1 MILVNGDEVQVNSV
15 FASQDLA
22 RFLMQFKEDER
33 QGQFAKL
40 IDSALV
46 VRSAFLLDLETT
58 TIANSVKLGKEALD
72 EHFTSITDEI
82 RRKMNELTDPD
93 EGQFSKTFG
102 DVVDRELNSILDP
115 HNPSSKVGQLKDAI
129 FQEINGLETK
139 VSTIQSKL
147 GILVNQSKSTD
158 DGNIFENLVG
168 SHFGEFAAM
177 FQDTFTRTGYNPS
190 LGTSQKKGDVYISI
204 QDEEPH
210 DEGKSIAIEMKT
222 AEKFKRVGSPG
233 SPRTAHEV
241 EIQKE
246 MTKAMQTRKADVGI
260 FVLDSHMLNMEI
272 QPKWQL
278 LSRNSL
284 LIVLDTINPES
295 EYIQLAYAWARW
307 QLMKQSDKH
316 AESPAPVDS
325 SIKTFIVEEK
335 LNEIL
340 DLVKS
345 AKSVSDA
352 FGRLQTAVGAAQS
365 AVKSHRDEIETK
377 IRIFISEVAMI

>member
-1 MILVNGDEVQVNSV
+1 MILINGDEVQVNSM
-15 FASQDLA
+15 FNSQDLA
-22 RFLMQFKEDER
+22 RFLMQFQEDER
-33 QGQFAKL
+33 QGQLSKL
-40 IDSALV
+40 LESALV

-72 EHFTSITDEI
+72 EHFTSITSEI
-82 RRKMNELTDPD
+82 RRKMTELTDPE

-115 HNPSSKVGQLKDAI
+115 NNPASKVSQLKDAI
-129 FQEINGLETK
+129 FQEIIGLETK
-139 VSTIQSKL
+139 VTTIQSKL
-147 GILVNQSKSTD
+147 GILVNQNKSTD
-158 DGNIFENLVG
+158 DGNLFENVVG
-168 SHFGEFAAM
+168 SYFGEYSAM

-190 LGTSQKKGDVYISI
+190 QGTSQKKGDVYISL

-210 DEGKSIAIEMKT
+210 DGGKSIAIEMKT

-246 MTKAMQTRKADVGI
+246 LSKAMQIRKADVGI
-260 FVLDSHMLNMEI
+260 FVLDTQMLNMEI

-278 LSRNSL
+278 LSRNCL
-284 LIVLDTINPES
+284 LIVLDTINPEP

-307 QLMKQSDKH
+307 QLMKSTDKH
-316 AESPAPVDS
+316 MESPEPTDS
-325 SIKTFIVEEK
+325 NIQTVFVEEK

-340 DLVKS
+340 NLVKS

-365 AVKSHRDEIETK
+365 AVKSHREDIETK
-377 IRIFISEVAMI
+377 IRVFISEVTMN